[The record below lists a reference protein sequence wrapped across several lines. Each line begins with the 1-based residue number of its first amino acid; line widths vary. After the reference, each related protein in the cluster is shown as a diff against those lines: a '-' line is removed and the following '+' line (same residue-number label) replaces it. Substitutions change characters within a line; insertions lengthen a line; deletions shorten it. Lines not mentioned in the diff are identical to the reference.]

1 MQNHTKLFL
10 MEEVLVLWLFSS
22 ITLTD
27 GEKKK
32 QMKKEKQIMPK

>member
-27 GEKKK
+27 GEKKN
-32 QMKKEKQIMPK
+32 MKKEKQIMPK